1 MCTFP
6 AVRAGS
12 QCSHVSPITT
22 HGPWNVTADADPHSC
37 RPRGHTAHHHKDP
50 RRETQKLN
58 HTMAKA
64 AATGSLCSAPSTC
77 KRSGQ
82 LAPPA
87 RQRAA
92 CRAYILRRLDEE
104 EDGGL
109 DELSG
114 ELRRNRGDGAA
125 EADQVHHGARAQRT
139 LSSFPDSFSHLIIMA
154 AFLTSS
160 STLLTGQPLEVRRGG
175 GLSLDVR
182 RKKSG
187 KKRTRA
193 SRLRR
198 RRWPQSSLEPS
209 SSSRANSPQVC
220 SLMADFQPAR

>member
-1 MCTFP
+1 M
-6 AVRAGS
+6 S
-12 QCSHVSPITT
+12 SIPI
-22 HGPWNVTADADPHSC
+22 HGIWKVTADADPHSC

-50 RRETQKLN
+50 RRETQKIN
-58 HTMAKA
+58 HTLGKA
-64 AATGSLCSAPSTC
+64 AGAGSLCSAPSTC

-139 LSSFPDSFSHLIIMA
+139 SSSFPDSFSHLIIMA
-154 AFLTSS
+154 AALTSS
-160 STLLTGQPLEVRRGG
+160 STLLTGQPLEGEAKWRFVTRC
-175 GLSLDVR
+175 VAE
-182 RKKSG
+182 KIG
-187 KKRTRA
+187 KNRTRA

-220 SLMADFQPAR
+220 SLMADFQPALS